1 MHARLLVTLRKKEP
15 VMSELKGAAKRILGG
30 LQNRLSKLA
39 RFGQSKHEAKQAAR
53 DAYLKEHGNLEGYNP
68 ARVDGIYSIGTME
81 TYRAAMQPFA
91 KWCSAHKVKNAAQ
104 ITEAHAA
111 AYLREREQ
119 AGLSSWTVSRDL
131 SAINKALGFE
141 LSKRELGLRQRKKSE
156 ITRSREET
164 ANEKRQ
170 FSKHRDQITLAK
182 ACGCRRASVTKI
194 TPNDCVRNS
203 RGQVVGIR
211 VVEKGGKERVAPVL
225 NVYKER
231 VTSIVDRAQEASQPL
246 FTAYDSHIDNH
257 RFRAEYCAALLK
269 QLEEEQAQEKPWFG
283 GDLSPQNYIH
293 LSGRD
298 KHCGDTYHGHPTQGW
313 SPPSAGPWAI
323 TGWRSFSA
331 TITIPIPSN
340 RPLIAGNPG
349 AYCKDADRL
358 PQSFGK
364 EVTHCGPEEKGG
376 QSHQYTGL
384 QN

>member
-1 MHARLLVTLRKKEP
+1 
-15 VMSELKGAAKRILGG
+15 MSELKGAAKRILGG

-91 KWCSAHKVKNAAQ
+91 KWLAAHKVKNAAQ
-104 ITEAHAA
+104 ITKAHAA
-111 AYLREREQ
+111 AYLRERER

-156 ITRSREET
+156 IIRSREET
-164 ANEKRQ
+164 ANDKRQ
-170 FSKHRDQITLAK
+170 FSKYRDQITVAK
-182 ACGCRRASVTKI
+182 ACGCRRAFITRI

-225 NVYKER
+225 NAYKNR
-231 VTSIVDRAQEASQPL
+231 VTSIVNRAQEASQPL

-269 QLEEEQAQEKPWFG
+269 QLEEEQAQGKPWFG
-283 GDLSPQNYIH
+283 GDLRPQNYIH

-298 KHCGDTYHGHPTQGW
+298 KHCGDTYHGYPTQVVAAVSG
-313 SPPSAGPWAI
+313 AMGHNRLEI
-323 TGWRSFSA
+323 VFSHY
-331 TITIPIPSN
+331 N
-340 RPLIAGNPG
+340 
-349 AYCKDADRL
+349 
-358 PQSFGK
+358 
-364 EVTHCGPEEKGG
+364 
-376 QSHQYTGL
+376 YTDTE
-384 QN
+384 

>member
-1 MHARLLVTLRKKEP
+1 
-15 VMSELKGAAKRILGG
+15 MSELKGAAKRILGG

-39 RFGQSKHEAKQAAR
+39 RFEQSKHEAKQAAR

-91 KWCSAHKVKNAAQ
+91 KWLAAHKVKNAAQ

-111 AYLREREQ
+111 AYLRERER

-156 ITRSREET
+156 IIRSREET
-164 ANEKRQ
+164 ENDKRR
-170 FSKHRDQITLAK
+170 FSKYRDQMTLAK
-182 ACGCRRASVTKI
+182 ACGCRRASITRI

-225 NVYKER
+225 NAYKNR
-231 VTSIVDRAQEASQPL
+231 VTSIVNRAQEASQPL

-257 RFRAEYCAALLK
+257 RFRAEYFAALLK
-269 QLEEEQAQEKPWFG
+269 QLEEEQAQGKPWFG
-283 GDLSPQNYIH
+283 GDLRPQNYIH

-298 KHCGDTYHGHPTQGW
+298 KHCGDTYHGYPTQVVAAVSG
-313 SPPSAGPWAI
+313 AMGHNRLEI
-323 TGWRSFSA
+323 VFSHY
-331 TITIPIPSN
+331 N
-340 RPLIAGNPG
+340 
-349 AYCKDADRL
+349 
-358 PQSFGK
+358 
-364 EVTHCGPEEKGG
+364 
-376 QSHQYTGL
+376 YTDTESSSSDSRKSGCVL
-384 QN
+384 